1 MNNPSSNIKR
11 TVDNGKSSHLMGLY
25 IKDTKYYKGPLVHYM
40 HEAILK
46 KVEQRLEEYYGKYF
60 LIRDGELSGY
70 FYMVASTIKNDII
83 NSDFGA
89 TMEQLKSA
97 YKFLRNLDAK
107 LYKIF
112 PKLREVVATTTEKYV
127 YDMVPEYRKS
137 MTIPQAGPVAGGGTP
152 NPLGRNSLVT
162 AQGILSSH
170 TTSQPTQIL
179 IPKIITTNRPV
190 TISTTQNV
198 LSSQIYTIER
208 PLDVITNRRI
218 QTPTGTYQMGQS
230 VQPVVRY
237 EQVKMVTPKTILSS
251 RPATITGHRNV
262 LIRQPANLITTQNIS
277 QATRPYRIISTS
289 QPIITPVGTP
299 VSRIQVPPNSFPGL
313 SPGLSSGLS
322 SGLSPG
328 LSPVGFQRLNLKSY
342 QPTPTFSTPQPL
354 SARGFISQPPIY
366 QSPMFQPPTI
376 QPSTIQQSTFQS
388 PIVQSPIFQ
397 SPLAQP
403 LATQLSFVQPLTIQ
417 TPITQPLTVQSLG
430 PQIANQPVSIRTV
443 TTRTFRSI

>member
-1 MNNPSSNIKR
+1 MSQTPVFLRSPIIGDQSVTFVSQPGVLPAEFQTFPRVRPFGGVVPTRLVTSGQQFSSPVMNNPSSNIKR

-112 PKLREVVATTTEKYV
+112 PKLSEVVATTTEKYV

-208 PLDVITNRRI
+208 PLDVITNRSI
-218 QTPTGTYQMGQS
+218 QNPTG
-230 VQPVVRY
+230 
-237 EQVKMVTPKTILSS
+237 
-251 RPATITGHRNV
+251 N
-262 LIRQPANLITTQNIS
+262 
-277 QATRPYRIISTS
+277 
-289 QPIITPVGTP
+289 
-299 VSRIQVPPNSFPGL
+299 
-313 SPGLSSGLS
+313 
-322 SGLSPG
+322 
-328 LSPVGFQRLNLKSY
+328 
-342 QPTPTFSTPQPL
+342 
-354 SARGFISQPPIY
+354 
-366 QSPMFQPPTI
+366 
-376 QPSTIQQSTFQS
+376 
-388 PIVQSPIFQ
+388 
-397 SPLAQP
+397 
-403 LATQLSFVQPLTIQ
+403 
-417 TPITQPLTVQSLG
+417 
-430 PQIANQPVSIRTV
+430 
-443 TTRTFRSI
+443 